1 MQEEK
6 EMNVATA
13 LKELVNLFVDGVQR
27 CQDYLKIDFEDEL
40 TPLKELQWDLVILIK
55 ESTPT
60 VYAGV
65 LSKIRPFNDY
75 EGASIDFVDY
85 TGRHPVS
92 LIGVNNYILTSFT
105 PALYLELVGL
115 DHMQRMML
123 VLEKGVH
130 WRSLVGEDKKD
141 IPLPLML
148 KSITPQNPLRELEN
162 LKAAVRLN
170 RTITVSNYNWD
181 TGASGM
187 SEVTKSL

>member
-65 LSKIRPFNDY
+65 LSKIRPFN
-75 EGASIDFVDY
+75 
-85 TGRHPVS
+85 VS
-92 LIGVNNYILTSFT
+92 LESTTIFSPVL
-105 PALYLELVGL
+105 
-115 DHMQRMML
+115 HQR
-123 VLEKGVH
+123 
-130 WRSLVGEDKKD
+130 
-141 IPLPLML
+141 
-148 KSITPQNPLRELEN
+148 SI
-162 LKAAVRLN
+162 
-170 RTITVSNYNWD
+170 
-181 TGASGM
+181 
-187 SEVTKSL
+187 